1 MDLKSL
7 TRRAALTILSS
18 MLCLVAFA
26 QNHQVTG
33 TIRDVAGEPMIGV
46 NVLEKGT
53 TNGTITD
60 FDGNY
65 SLSVDGNGVLVFS
78 YIGFQSQEIAV
89 ANKTKIDVT
98 MAEDTETFEDTL
110 YESWEILFQTVHQMI
125 RSYGELHRIRLGTTA
140 TVILMIKGRYYT
152 AHVGD
157 SRIYEI
163 RKGVIR
169 QLTQDQN
176 VANVS
181 LPEEQYVTRA
191 GEKKKSSSILLQG
204 IGASKAVRPV
214 YDSGELQYN
223 AVYLLCSD
231 GFRNKT
237 GEDELAGR
245 FDPGKIATG
254 EAMKLQAEEFIQI
267 LRGRGERDDITV
279 LLIRTMDVQN

>member
-1 MDLKSL
+1 MRCIFTGYTDKGK
-7 TRRAALTILSS
+7 RKKNNQDS
-18 MLCLVAFA
+18 ML
-26 QNHQVTG
+26 
-33 TIRDVAGEPMIGV
+33 IRGKENLDGQKALLAVICDGMGGFEQGELASREAVRLFSEWLDMEFPKIG
-46 NVLEKGT
+46 N
-53 TNGTITD
+53 
-60 FDGNY
+60 
-65 SLSVDGNGVLVFS
+65 
-78 YIGFQSQEIAV
+78 
-89 ANKTKIDVT
+89 
-98 MAEDTETFEDTL
+98 AEDTETFEDTL

-181 LPEEQYVTRA
+181 LPDEQYVTRA